1 MIREINHNLVT
12 QSDQTPLLR
21 PFHLEGGGPGDGRD
35 VESASALLPLP
46 PLPPLKLVS
55 LKFCRPALGDDTL
68 GGKGG
73 SKGGKGK

>member
-21 PFHLEGGGPGDGRD
+21 PFHLEGRRPGDGRD
-35 VESASALLPLP
+35 VESAPALL